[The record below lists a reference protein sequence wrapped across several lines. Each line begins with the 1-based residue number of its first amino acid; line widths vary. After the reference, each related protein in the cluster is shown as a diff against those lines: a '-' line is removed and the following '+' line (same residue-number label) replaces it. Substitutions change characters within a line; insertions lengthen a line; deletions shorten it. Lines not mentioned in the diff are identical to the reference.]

1 MLSKVSLWMLIE
13 NWRECMY
20 QLTTEH
26 SFDSAHFLAGY
37 DGKCGNLHGHRWR
50 VLLTVQSETLR
61 EDQQQKGMCV
71 DFAELK
77 KDLRTE
83 LDALDHVLIIEQGS
97 LRESTMKA
105 LQEEKF
111 QVVEMPFRPTAENFA
126 RYFYELFTLKG
137 YPVAKV
143 EVYET
148 PNNSAVYFV

>member
-1 MLSKVSLWMLIE
+1 
-13 NWRECMY
+13 MY

-61 EDQQQKGMCV
+61 EDQQQKGICV

>member
-61 EDQQQKGMCV
+61 EDRQQKGMCV

-77 KDLRTE
+77 KICGRNWMRW
-83 LDALDHVLIIEQGS
+83 I
-97 LRESTMKA
+97 MC
-105 LQEEKF
+105 
-111 QVVEMPFRPTAENFA
+111 
-126 RYFYELFTLKG
+126 
-137 YPVAKV
+137 
-143 EVYET
+143 
-148 PNNSAVYFV
+148 

>member
-1 MLSKVSLWMLIE
+1 
-13 NWRECMY
+13 MY

-61 EDQQQKGMCV
+61 EDRQQKGMCV
-71 DFAELK
+71 NFAELK

>member
-1 MLSKVSLWMLIE
+1 
-13 NWRECMY
+13 MY

-50 VLLTVQSETLR
+50 VMLTVQSETLR
-61 EDQQQKGMCV
+61 EDRQQKGMCV

-77 KDLRTE
+77 KDLWTE

>member
-1 MLSKVSLWMLIE
+1 
-13 NWRECMY
+13 MY

-37 DGKCGNLHGHRWR
+37 NGKCGNLHGHRWR

-61 EDQQQKGMCV
+61 EDRQQKGMCV

-148 PNNSAVYFV
+148 PNNCAVYEEE

>member
-1 MLSKVSLWMLIE
+1 
-13 NWRECMY
+13 MY

-61 EDQQQKGMCV
+61 EDRQQKDMCV

-111 QVVEMPFRPTAENFA
+111 QVVEMLFRPTAENFA

>member
-1 MLSKVSLWMLIE
+1 
-13 NWRECMY
+13 MY

-61 EDQQQKGMCV
+61 EDQQHKGRCV

>member
-1 MLSKVSLWMLIE
+1 M
-13 NWRECMY
+13 
-20 QLTTEH
+20 TTEH

-61 EDQQQKGMCV
+61 EDRQQKGMCA

>member
-1 MLSKVSLWMLIE
+1 
-13 NWRECMY
+13 MY

-126 RYFYELFTLKG
+126 RSFYELFTLKG

-148 PNNSAVYFV
+148 PNNSAVYIV

>member
-1 MLSKVSLWMLIE
+1 
-13 NWRECMY
+13 MY

-26 SFDSAHFLAGY
+26 SLDSAHFLAGY

>member
-1 MLSKVSLWMLIE
+1 
-13 NWRECMY
+13 MY

-111 QVVEMPFRPTAENFA
+111 QVVEMPSRPTAENFA

>member
-1 MLSKVSLWMLIE
+1 
-13 NWRECMY
+13 MY

-61 EDQQQKGMCV
+61 EDRQQKGMCV

-126 RYFYELFTLKG
+126 RCFYELFTLKG

>member
-1 MLSKVSLWMLIE
+1 
-13 NWRECMY
+13 MY

-37 DGKCGNLHGHRWR
+37 NGKCGNLHGHRWR

-61 EDQQQKGMCV
+61 EDRQQKGMCV

-126 RYFYELFTLKG
+126 RSFYELFTLKG

>member
-1 MLSKVSLWMLIE
+1 
-13 NWRECMY
+13 MY

-50 VLLTVQSETLR
+50 VMLTVQSETLR
-61 EDQQQKGMCV
+61 EDRQQKGMCV

>member
-1 MLSKVSLWMLIE
+1 
-13 NWRECMY
+13 MY

-61 EDQQQKGMCV
+61 GDRQQKGMCV

>member
-1 MLSKVSLWMLIE
+1 
-13 NWRECMY
+13 MY

-61 EDQQQKGMCV
+61 EDRQQKGMCV

-148 PNNSAVYFV
+148 PNNCAVYEEE

>member
-1 MLSKVSLWMLIE
+1 
-13 NWRECMY
+13 MY
-20 QLTTEH
+20 QVTTEH

-61 EDQQQKGMCV
+61 EDRQQKGMCV

>member
-1 MLSKVSLWMLIE
+1 
-13 NWRECMY
+13 MY

-61 EDQQQKGMCV
+61 EDQQHKGMCV

>member
-1 MLSKVSLWMLIE
+1 
-13 NWRECMY
+13 MY

-61 EDQQQKGMCV
+61 EDRQQKGMCV

-111 QVVEMPFRPTAENFA
+111 QVVEMPFRPTAEIFA

>member
-1 MLSKVSLWMLIE
+1 
-13 NWRECMY
+13 MY

-37 DGKCGNLHGHRWR
+37 DGKCSNLHGHRWR

-61 EDQQQKGMCV
+61 EDRQQKGMCV

>member
-1 MLSKVSLWMLIE
+1 
-13 NWRECMY
+13 MY
-20 QLTTEH
+20 QLTTAH

-61 EDQQQKGMCV
+61 EDRQQKGMCV

>member
-1 MLSKVSLWMLIE
+1 
-13 NWRECMY
+13 MY

-61 EDQQQKGMCV
+61 EDRQQKGMCV

-111 QVVEMPFRPTAENFA
+111 QVVEIPFRPTAENFA

>member
-1 MLSKVSLWMLIE
+1 
-13 NWRECMY
+13 MY

-148 PNNSAVYFV
+148 PNNSAVYFF

>member
-1 MLSKVSLWMLIE
+1 
-13 NWRECMY
+13 MY

-37 DGKCGNLHGHRWR
+37 NGKCGNLHGHRWR

-61 EDQQQKGMCV
+61 EDRQQKGMCV

-148 PNNSAVYFV
+148 PNNSAVYFA

>member
-1 MLSKVSLWMLIE
+1 
-13 NWRECMY
+13 MY

-37 DGKCGNLHGHRWR
+37 DRKCGNLHGHRWR

-61 EDQQQKGMCV
+61 EDRQQKGMCV

>member
-1 MLSKVSLWMLIE
+1 
-13 NWRECMY
+13 MY

-61 EDQQQKGMCV
+61 EDRQQKGMCV

-111 QVVEMPFRPTAENFA
+111 QVDEMPFRPTAENFA

>member
-1 MLSKVSLWMLIE
+1 
-13 NWRECMY
+13 MY

-26 SFDSAHFLAGY
+26 SFDTAHFLAGY

>member
-1 MLSKVSLWMLIE
+1 
-13 NWRECMY
+13 MY

-50 VLLTVQSETLR
+50 VLLTVQSETLI
-61 EDQQQKGMCV
+61 EDRQQKGMCV

>member
-1 MLSKVSLWMLIE
+1 
-13 NWRECMY
+13 MY

-37 DGKCGNLHGHRWR
+37 DGKCGDLHGHRWR

>member
-1 MLSKVSLWMLIE
+1 
-13 NWRECMY
+13 MY

-50 VLLTVQSETLR
+50 VLLTVQSEPLR

>member
-1 MLSKVSLWMLIE
+1 
-13 NWRECMY
+13 MY

-83 LDALDHVLIIEQGS
+83 SDALDHVLIIEQGS

-105 LQEEKF
+105 LQEEQF

>member
-1 MLSKVSLWMLIE
+1 
-13 NWRECMY
+13 MY

-61 EDQQQKGMCV
+61 EDRQQKGMCV

-83 LDALDHVLIIEQGS
+83 LDALDHVLFIEQGS

-148 PNNSAVYFV
+148 PNNSAVYFA

>member
-1 MLSKVSLWMLIE
+1 
-13 NWRECMY
+13 MY

-61 EDQQQKGMCV
+61 EYQQQKGMCV

>member
-1 MLSKVSLWMLIE
+1 
-13 NWRECMY
+13 MY

-61 EDQQQKGMCV
+61 EDRQQKGMCV

-83 LDALDHVLIIEQGS
+83 LDALDHVLIIEQSS

>member
-1 MLSKVSLWMLIE
+1 
-13 NWRECMY
+13 MY

-148 PNNSAVYFV
+148 LNNSAVYFV

>member
-1 MLSKVSLWMLIE
+1 
-13 NWRECMY
+13 MY

-61 EDQQQKGMCV
+61 EEQQQKGMCV

>member
-1 MLSKVSLWMLIE
+1 
-13 NWRECMY
+13 MY

-61 EDQQQKGMCV
+61 EDRQQKGMCV

-137 YPVAKV
+137 YPGAKV

>member
-1 MLSKVSLWMLIE
+1 
-13 NWRECMY
+13 MY

-50 VLLTVQSETLR
+50 VLLTVQSEKLR
-61 EDQQQKGMCV
+61 EDRQQKGMCV

>member
-1 MLSKVSLWMLIE
+1 
-13 NWRECMY
+13 MY

-61 EDQQQKGMCV
+61 EDRQQKGMCV

-126 RYFYELFTLKG
+126 RYFYELFTSKG